1 MEEPFDVK
9 NHLED
14 AINQAGGRFK
24 ATSLVQKRLKS
35 LNQGAQKLVDVT
47 SRNLFDVAFVEL
59 LEDKIALGGQEPEE
73 TKSKTK
79 KKKSKKKK
87 G

>member
-9 NHLED
+9 NHLEE
-14 AINQAGGRFK
+14 AIDRANGPFK
-24 ATSLVQKRLKS
+24 ATSLIQKRLKL
-35 LNQGAQKLVDVT
+35 LNQGSQKLVDVV

-59 LEDKIALGGQEPEE
+59 LEDKIALEQPEQK

-79 KKKSKKKK
+79 KKSRKKK